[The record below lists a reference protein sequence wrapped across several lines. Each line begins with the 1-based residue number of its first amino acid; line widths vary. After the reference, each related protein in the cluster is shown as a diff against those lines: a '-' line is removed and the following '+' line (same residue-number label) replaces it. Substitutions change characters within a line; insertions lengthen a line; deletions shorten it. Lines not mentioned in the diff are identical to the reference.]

1 MSHTAGLYL
10 PTAGLL
16 HRLHPL
22 TKLTLVLAVLTTAL
36 LGPGV
41 WLPTGLFLSVLLLAV
56 WGGVGRVWLGRSG
69 RILLPL
75 ILMLFV
81 IHGFFNPNGQTPL
94 LTVWRLTLTREGVA
108 YAFLLGSRLAA
119 IVGATLLLL
128 LTTHPGDLLTALT
141 ERGLSPALAYII
153 SSTLY
158 ILPQMQ
164 AKAVAI
170 MQAQQARGLE
180 TEGSVWRRARALLPL
195 LAPLVLGALVDS
207 EERAIALEARAFR
220 VRGPKSSLHVLPDSA
235 GQRGLR
241 IGLLLGVVL
250 LIGWRIWRLFVSLI

>member
-1 MSHTAGLYL
+1 MTLYL
-10 PTAGLL
+10 STDGPL
-16 HRLHPL
+16 HRVHPL
-22 TKLTLVLAVLTTAL
+22 TKLTLLLVVLAAAL
-36 LGPGV
+36 LVPGY
-41 WLPTGLFLSVLLLAV
+41 WLPIALFLVVLLLAV
-56 WGGVGRVWLGRSG
+56 WGGVGRVWLGRNG
-69 RILLPL
+69 RVLLPL
-75 ILMLFV
+75 IIMLFV

-94 LTVWRLTLTREGVA
+94 FTVWRFTLTREGVA
-108 YAFLLGSRLAA
+108 YAFLLSSRLAA
-119 IVGATLLLL
+119 IVGVALLLL

-141 ERGLSPALAYII
+141 QRGLSPALAYII

-164 AKAVAI
+164 AKAKAI

-180 TEGSVWRRARALLPL
+180 TEGALWRRARALLPL

-220 VRGPKSSLHVLPDSA
+220 VRGPKSVLHILPDSP

-241 IGLLLGVVL
+241 MGLWLSVVL
-250 LIGWRIWRLFVSLI
+250 LIGWRLWRLFASLS

>member
-1 MSHTAGLYL
+1 MTLYL
-10 PTAGLL
+10 STNGPL

-22 TKLTLVLAVLTTAL
+22 TKLTWLLAVLTAAL
-36 LGPGV
+36 LGPSV
-41 WLPTGLFLSVLLLAV
+41 WLPLGLFFVEWLLAL
-56 WGGVGRVWLGRSG
+56 WGGVGRSWLGRNG

-94 LTVWRLTLTREGVA
+94 LTLWRLTLTQEGVA
-108 YAFLLGSRLAA
+108 YAFLLSSRLAT
-119 IVGATLLLL
+119 IVGAALLLL

-141 ERGLSPALAYII
+141 ERGLPPALAYII

-164 AKAVAI
+164 SKATAI
-170 MQAQQARGLE
+170 LQAQQARGLE
-180 TEGSVWRRARALLPL
+180 TEGSLWRRARALLPL

-207 EERAIALEARAFR
+207 EERAIALESRGFR
-220 VRGPKSSLHVLPDSA
+220 VRGPKSSLVELPDSP
-235 GQRGLR
+235 GQRWLR
-241 IGLLLGVVL
+241 AGLLLGILL
-250 LIGWRIWRLFVSLI
+250 LIGWRVWRLFA